1 LDAIDVIES
10 RARELLKSGSADRME
25 VYYLVESLFTELSN
39 MIRSKHSREA
49 ARRGAWNV
57 ELLDNAVED
66 VVDALGG
73 SYDALDLWESAW
85 ELRTGS
91 GDTLK
96 TLEKL
101 INVIELVKR
110 RRGRLTKHESRRRRR

>member
-1 LDAIDVIES
+1 MDAIDVIES

-110 RRGRLTKHESRRRRR
+110 RRGRLAKYESRRRRR